1 MAARICRQIC
11 RAVAQVLGAACHQV
25 AWFTTFSKLRLQFL
39 RFSMWIDCVIIMF
52 SFMHQVDWYP
62 GIVKNRF
69 GNVEEMMSLLEVAR
83 MVIIRVKPQP
93 LV

>member
-1 MAARICRQIC
+1 
-11 RAVAQVLGAACHQV
+11 
-25 AWFTTFSKLRLQFL
+25 
-39 RFSMWIDCVIIMF
+39 MWIDCVIIMF